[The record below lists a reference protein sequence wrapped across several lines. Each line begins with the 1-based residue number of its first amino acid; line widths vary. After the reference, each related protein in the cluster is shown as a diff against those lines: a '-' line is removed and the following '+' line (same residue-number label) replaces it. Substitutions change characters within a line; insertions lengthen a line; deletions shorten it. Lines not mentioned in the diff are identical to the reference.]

1 LTTGLIFDVKRYSIN
16 DGPGIRTTVFLKGCP
31 LRCPWCH
38 NPEGQSF
45 LPEIMLRPKRCLED
59 CAECIDACEPG
70 ALAKT
75 GEAPVLEKTAC
86 NLCGRCAVVCP
97 TGAIDI
103 VGRRVDAAEVIR
115 EVERDRVFYEE
126 SGGGATFSGG
136 EPLAQP
142 DFLAEALA
150 GCRDRGIHT
159 AVDTCG
165 YAPPEALAL
174 VAGLA
179 DLFLFDIKLMD
190 EKRHDD
196 ITGQPNGVILENL
209 RRLVRL
215 GRKIAI
221 RLPLVAGVNDDE
233 TDIKETAEFLAGLGG
248 IADISLLPYHKLGG
262 DKYRGLGKTNRA
274 GGRLAAPS
282 EETLRRIKRDLEARG
297 FRVRL
302 GE

>member
-1 LTTGLIFDVKRYSIN
+1 LTSGEIFDIRRYSIN

-45 LPEIMLRPKRCLED
+45 LPEIMLRPKRCLKG
-59 CAECIDACEPG
+59 CAECIGFCEPR
-70 ALAKT
+70 ALTKS
-75 GEAPVLEKTAC
+75 GETPVLDRSRCT
-86 NLCGRCAVVCP
+86 LCGRCAAACP
-97 TGAIDI
+97 TGAVEIA
-103 VGRRVDAAEVIR
+103 GRRVDAAEVIR

-126 SGGGATFSGG
+126 SGGGVTFSGG

-142 DFLAEALA
+142 DFLAEALD
-150 GCRDRGIHT
+150 GCRARSIHT

-165 YAPPEALAL
+165 YAPPEALAR
-174 VAGLA
+174 VAGRA
-179 DLFLFDIKLMD
+179 DLFLFDLKLMD
-190 EKRHDD
+190 EKKHDD

-215 GRKIAI
+215 GRKITV

-233 TDIKETAEFLAGLGG
+233 TNIREAAEFLAGLGAVAEIG
-248 IADISLLPYHKLGG
+248 LLPYHSLGG
-262 DKYRGLGKTNRA
+262 DKYHGLGRTTRA
-274 GGRLAAPS
+274 ERLTAPS
-282 EETLRRIKRDLEARG
+282 EETLRQIKRDLESRG